1 MVHGEGVVL
10 DEVDGVS
17 ADFFA
22 VHDKV
27 DGHQTFAA
35 FQLAGF
41 LPLNRCMNRSA
52 SAVSG
57 AHNPEL

>member
-35 FQLAGF
+35 FQLAGVG
-41 LPLNRCMNRSA
+41 CT
-52 SAVSG
+52 
-57 AHNPEL
+57 